1 MRTQGRARWTRLPED
16 EAVSLAGGA
25 SPQPW
30 HLPCQPPHAPGCGHV
45 GTHGVGRT
53 RVCTQAHQG
62 DTHSGT
68 RLLRHRHSPAQPP
81 GRMGRGLAAS
91 HVCPQ
96 SLPTPDPRPPHPQP
110 APGGAGAGTD
120 AGGPGGCRWCPGQG
134 EGVLTGAPS
143 GRDPGR
149 FCLRALRPGGP
160 SSSELEVGRPLLA
173 TASSSARS
181 VPPPTHRRSPL
192 QFTEGPPVLPP
203 GLENLLPSP
212 C

>member
-53 RVCTQAHQG
+53 RVCMQAHQG
-62 DTHSGT
+62 DTHSGM
-68 RLLRHRHSPAQPP
+68 RLLRHTQTQPVAAPRVNGEGP
-81 GRMGRGLAAS
+81 G
-91 HVCPQ
+91 CQP
-96 SLPTPDPRPPHPQP
+96 SLPSESPHPRPPHPQP
-110 APGGAGAGTD
+110 APGGAGVGTD

-203 GLENLLPSP
+203 GLKNLLPSP